1 MSNIC
6 AAFAKEN
13 EKKPGSYK
21 EKKGR
26 YWRLSW
32 NNYLTGRNFW
42 VRTSHPE
49 SGKKKNRVRHGTR
62 KNIEKDK
69 TGKKR
74 RMEEIKWQRKF
85 IEMETRKE
93 ERRKG
98 GWSKIK

>member
-1 MSNIC
+1 MRRSQAVTKRRKVGTEDWVEIIIWLAETSEFEPLIQNQGR
-6 AAFAKEN
+6 
-13 EKKPGSYK
+13 KKTEFVMG
-21 EKKGR
+21 
-26 YWRLSW
+26 
-32 NNYLTGRNFW
+32 
-42 VRTSHPE
+42 PE
-49 SGKKKNRVRHGTR
+49 